1 MRVMEIQGGFGLD
14 RLALVERPVPV
25 AGPGQVVLRM
35 GAAAL
40 NFRDLLTVEG
50 RYNPRQPLPLV
61 PCSDG
66 VGVVMATGPGVDR
79 VRAGQRVLP
88 TFAQR
93 WVAGRPSRDRLR
105 STLGGPLD
113 GTLAEMMV
121 AEGEGVVP
129 APADLPD
136 EQAATLP
143 CAGVTAWSALT
154 EHARVGP
161 GDVVLVEG
169 TGGVS
174 IFALQIG
181 QLLGARVIVTSS
193 SEAKLERA
201 RDLGAWAT
209 IHYPSTPEW
218 GKEARRLTGG
228 EGVDAVLDVG
238 GASTLGQAVEAV
250 RFGGC
255 VCLVGNVTGSSH
267 ALQLPAVFMRQVRL
281 QGILVGSRESLEAL
295 VRAVAARPFTPVVD
309 RVFPLDAAREALE
322 HLRSGQHLGKVCVR
336 IG

>member
-1 MRVMEIQGGFGLD
+1 MRCIEIRGTFGLD
-14 RLALVERPVPV
+14 RLAVAERPAPV

-35 GAAAL
+35 RAAAL
-40 NFRDLLTVEG
+40 NYRDLLTVEG

-66 VGVVMATGPGVDR
+66 VGEVVSLGAGVDR
-79 VRAGQRVLP
+79 VRTGDRVLP
-88 TFAQR
+88 IFAQK
-93 WVAGRPSRDRLR
+93 WIAGRPTRDRLR

-113 GTLAEMMV
+113 GTLAESMV
-121 AEGEGVVP
+121 LDAEGVVP
-129 APADLPD
+129 APPGLSD

-143 CAGVTAWSALT
+143 CAGLTAWTALV
-154 EHARVGP
+154 EHAGVRP

-181 QLLGARVIVTSS
+181 QLLGLRVIVTSS

-201 RDLGAWAT
+201 RQLGAWAT
-209 IHYPSTPEW
+209 IHYPTTPEW

-228 EGVDAVLDVG
+228 EGVDAVLDIG
-238 GASTLGQAVEAV
+238 GAATLGQAIEAV

-255 VCLVGNVTGSSH
+255 VCLVGNVTGSTH
-267 ALQLPAVFMRQVRL
+267 PLQLPAVFMRRIRL

-295 VRAVAARPFTPVVD
+295 VRAVEARPFAPVID
-309 RVFPLDAAREALE
+309 RVFPFEAAREALE
-322 HLRSGQHLGKVCVR
+322 HLRDSGHFGKVCIRAV
-336 IG
+336 